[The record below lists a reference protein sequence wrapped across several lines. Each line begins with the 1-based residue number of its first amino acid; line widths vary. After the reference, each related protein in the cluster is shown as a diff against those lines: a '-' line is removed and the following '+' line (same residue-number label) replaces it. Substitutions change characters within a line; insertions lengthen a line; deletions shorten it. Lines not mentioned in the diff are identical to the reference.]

1 MTQFPDDDKPL
12 VEFLRQHRG
21 HIPPSA
27 PDLESQIMQ
36 AVASA
41 PPQPQWRRQ
50 IWILP
55 SALVASLLV
64 TWAGYRVLVPN
75 TASTASTNTAEL
87 EAFLATNW
95 DSVVAGETPASSSS
109 QDAEADWLLS
119 EN

>member
-1 MTQFPDDDKPL
+1 MTQFPDDDKRL

-21 HIPPSA
+21 HVPPSA

-41 PPQPQWRRQ
+41 PPQGRRK
-50 IWILP
+50 IWLLP
-55 SALVASLLV
+55 SAIVASLLV
-64 TWAGYRVLVPN
+64 TWAGYRVLVPH

>member
-12 VEFLRQHRG
+12 IEFLRQHRG
-21 HIPPSA
+21 HVPPSA
-27 PDLESQIMQ
+27 PDLESHIMQ

-41 PPQPQWRRQ
+41 PPQGRRKM
-50 IWILP
+50 WLLP
-55 SALVASLLV
+55 SAIVASLLV

-95 DSVVAGETPASSSS
+95 DSVVGETPPSSNS
-109 QDAEADWLLS
+109 QEAETDWLLS

>member
-12 VEFLRQHRG
+12 LEFLRQHRG
-21 HIPPSA
+21 HVPPSA

-41 PPQPQWRRQ
+41 PLQGRRKM
-50 IWILP
+50 WILP

-95 DSVVAGETPASSSS
+95 DSVVGETPASSSS
-109 QDAEADWLLS
+109 QDPEADWLLS

>member
-1 MTQFPDDDKPL
+1 
-12 VEFLRQHRG
+12 
-21 HIPPSA
+21 
-27 PDLESQIMQ
+27 
-36 AVASA
+36 
-41 PPQPQWRRQ
+41 
-50 IWILP
+50 
-55 SALVASLLV
+55 
-64 TWAGYRVLVPN
+64 VLVPN